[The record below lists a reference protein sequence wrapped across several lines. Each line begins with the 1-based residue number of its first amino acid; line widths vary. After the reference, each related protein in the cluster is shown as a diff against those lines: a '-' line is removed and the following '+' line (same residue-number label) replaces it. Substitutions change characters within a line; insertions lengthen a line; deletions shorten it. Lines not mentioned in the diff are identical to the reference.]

1 MLHFNDIAFGPIFS
15 RRLGSSLGVNILP
28 AEGKLCN
35 FDCIYC
41 ECGWNRDGM
50 AANRRF
56 PGCTEVR
63 DALSAKLEQC
73 AADGTAIDS
82 ITFSGNGEPTLNP
95 EFPQITDVAVEL
107 RDRYYPEAKISV
119 LSNATMIDREEVFE
133 ALRKTDNPILKI
145 DAPYYDGIASVNRP
159 APGYS
164 LEKVIAGLKRFNGN
178 FILQTMFLRSPE
190 YDSSEEDNLKRWMDI
205 VRYLSPREVMVY
217 TIDRE
222 TPEKDLVKFT
232 AGQMAE
238 MVRPLVE
245 EGFHIQV
252 RG

>member
-1 MLHFNDIAFGPIFS
+1 
-15 RRLGSSLGVNILP
+15 
-28 AEGKLCN
+28 
-35 FDCIYC
+35 
-41 ECGWNRDGM
+41 M
-50 AANRRF
+50 ARF
-56 PGCTEVR
+56 R
-63 DALSAKLEQC
+63 SW
-73 AADGTAIDS
+73 
-82 ITFSGNGEPTLNP
+82 
-95 EFPQITDVAVEL
+95 
-107 RDRYYPEAKISV
+107 
-119 LSNATMIDREEVFE
+119 
-133 ALRKTDNPILKI
+133 
-145 DAPYYDGIASVNRP
+145 
-159 APGYS
+159 
-164 LEKVIAGLKRFNGN
+164 VIAGLKRFNGN

-232 AGQMAE
+232 AGQMTE